1 MTATLLPQ
9 ELTDVQDLLHRVGFD
24 AVPINNSHD
33 MRCTIPNKFRIDREV
48 MVMHYVLE
56 KKFRVSAHINGKLKC
71 TMIPV
76 ARGAHHVAMT
86 VVRRFM
92 EMT

>member
-1 MTATLLPQ
+1 MNATQLSQSLA
-9 ELTDVQDLLHRVGFD
+9 DVQTLLHRVGFD

-33 MRCTIPNKFRIDREV
+33 MRCSIRNLFGIDREV
-48 MVMHYVLE
+48 MIMHYVLE
-56 KKFRVSAHINGKLKC
+56 NKFRVSAHVNGKLKC

-92 EMT
+92 EQE